1 MAESE
6 EREEEKEEEKLETEN
21 ENMYENHDVC
31 NILENYSRK
40 YSNRKKVENKIEN
53 FKEIDNENK
62 IMTEKV
68 IKKYKKY
75 IQLIIELSQKEKK
88 IDKKDLSGEK
98 EIILISGKEQFGVN
112 YSKLIKKNDLLI
124 SGKILTDGYLS
135 RSLNKKKK

>member
-1 MAESE
+1 M
-6 EREEEKEEEKLETEN
+6 ETEN
-21 ENMYENHDVC
+21 DNMYENHYVC

-62 IMTEKV
+62 IMTEGV

-75 IQLIIELSQKEKK
+75 IQLVIELSQKEKK

-98 EIILISGKEQFGVN
+98 EIILISGKEHFEVN
-112 YSKLIKKNDLLI
+112 YGKLIKKNDLLI
-124 SGKILTDGYLS
+124 SGKILTECYLS
-135 RSLNKKKK
+135 RSLNK

>member
-1 MAESE
+1 
-6 EREEEKEEEKLETEN
+6 
-21 ENMYENHDVC
+21 MYENHYVC

-62 IMTEKV
+62 IMTEGV

-98 EIILISGKEQFGVN
+98 
-112 YSKLIKKNDLLI
+112 
-124 SGKILTDGYLS
+124 
-135 RSLNKKKK
+135 